1 MRFSIARFC
10 LARNVVCRFWRLL
23 GGIGY
28 VIRGVIVGVVDSL
41 MATMLGVNC
50 RRTGLWSEF

>member
-10 LARNVVCRFWRLL
+10 LSMKVVCKFWRLL

-28 VIRGVIVGVVDSL
+28 VIRGVFVGVVVSF
-41 MATMLGVNC
+41 MTTVLGASC
-50 RRTGLWSEF
+50 SITG